1 MLPSFILSLREGIE
15 AALIIG
21 IILGVL
27 NKLNQQELKASLW
40 RGVLLAVGLSVAF
53 GIGLNAIG
61 MEFSGRS
68 EEIFE
73 GLAMLLAAAFLTW
86 MIMWMQREGG
96 QLQREIENRTVQATY
111 RRGSTALFFLAF
123 LAVFREGIELALF
136 LIATRMAT
144 DPVSVLIG
152 ASLGFAAAILL
163 GWLLFTSTRRL
174 NLKRF
179 FQITNVL
186 LLFFAAG
193 LVAHGVHELNEAR
206 WIPTIIEPVWDIN
219 HIISDNS
226 QVGSI
231 FKALFGYNGN
241 PSLTE
246 VLAYV
251 GYFAVLG
258 IIIFR
263 SQRNLIKTE
272 AAAV

>member
-174 NLKRF
+174 NLRRF

>member
-27 NKLNQQELKASLW
+27 NKLSQQELKSSMW

-61 MEFSGRS
+61 MEFSGRF

-86 MIMWMQREGG
+86 MILWMQREGG

-144 DPVSVLIG
+144 DPVSVLVG
-152 ASLGFAAAILL
+152 ASLGFSAAILL